1 MKCLTRALAVPVL
14 VIIACPAPA
23 QETAPAGQ
31 AQAAPHREV
40 SGQLG
45 ASVNNLGLQN
55 TVEVAWTWPLST
67 SSHPLLSGAHIAT
80 GVTHAITPAQTRLGG
95 WIEYA
100 PLSIVSVRAGID
112 PTAYFGTF
120 NSLMSFD
127 HYTDPFSKKDRD
139 SHGGARSG
147 TAAKVY
153 VSPTVKMKVGSL
165 VAMSSA
171 DFEWWRSTAPGA
183 LFYEPTRDTL
193 LKSDGDRLVNT
204 TTVAMIQRA
213 PRGGG
218 TLSAG
223 AIHALTYV
231 FDAPGNR
238 IQKLGVIAVREFAS
252 RHVHLPHPRVTLVVA
267 RYLDDPS
274 KRHQWTAAM
283 ALGFRK

>member
-1 MKCLTRALAVPVL
+1 MKCLMRALAVPVL
-14 VIIACPAPA
+14 VILACPALA
-23 QETAPAGQ
+23 QEAEPAGQ
-31 AQAAPHREV
+31 AQAALRREV

-45 ASVNNLGLQN
+45 ASVNNPGLQN
-55 TVEVAWTWPLST
+55 TVEIAWTWQVSR

-127 HYTDPFSKKDRD
+127 QYTDPFSKKDRD
-139 SHGGARSG
+139 SHGGARAG

-153 VSPTVKMKVGSL
+153 VSPTVKMKAGSL

-171 DFEWWRSTAPGA
+171 DFEWWRSTSPGA

-213 PRGGG
+213 RRGGG

-238 IQKLGVIAVREFAS
+238 IQKVGAIAVTEFAS
-252 RHVHLPHPRVTLVVA
+252 PHFHLSHPRVTLVVA

-274 KRHQWTAAM
+274 KRDQWTAAM
-283 ALGFRK
+283 AVGFRK